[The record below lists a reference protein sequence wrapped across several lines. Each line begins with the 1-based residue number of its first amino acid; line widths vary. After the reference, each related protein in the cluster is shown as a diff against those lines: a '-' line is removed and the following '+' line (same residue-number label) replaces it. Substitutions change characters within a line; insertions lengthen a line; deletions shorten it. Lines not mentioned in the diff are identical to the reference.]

1 MLRYA
6 CGTWMSI
13 IFNLRFPGQYYD
25 KDSGQYYNHNR
36 YYNPELGR
44 YMGLANGVSFGLAQ
58 PISNLAFG
66 YQTANVNSGWYVSGE
81 LTSMLTGGAAV
92 GRGAT
97 QTAMRNADN
106 AINSLGIVLP
116 EFSITNAGRAKN
128 KIEPLSDAIG
138 NHTTFKYGT
147 NGQIS
152 NYATHTTNLK
162 NPSGFQ
168 EIKRVDL
175 IGRPHRNPDGTIVP
189 TPHVKEIGLKG
200 VRPAKRNELP

>member
-1 MLRYA
+1 
-6 CGTWMSI
+6 MS
-13 IFNLRFPGQYYD
+13 NVDP
-25 KDSGQYYNHNR
+25 S
-36 YYNPELGR
+36 
-44 YMGLANGVSFGLAQ
+44 GLAVNISLDTLGMYLPAFPEPAYNFAMDVANGASLGLGQ
-58 PISNLAFG
+58 PISNLFFG
-66 YQTANVNSGWYVSGE
+66 YQTANVNSTAYKFGEVS
-81 LTSMLTGGAAV
+81 SMLVGAGGAAK
-92 GRGAT
+92 GAT
-97 QTAMRNADN
+97 QAAMRNADN
-106 AINSLGIVLP
+106 VINSSRIVLP

-152 NYATHTTNLK
+152 NYATYTTNVK

-175 IGRPHRNPDGTIVP
+175 IGRLHRNPDGTIVP